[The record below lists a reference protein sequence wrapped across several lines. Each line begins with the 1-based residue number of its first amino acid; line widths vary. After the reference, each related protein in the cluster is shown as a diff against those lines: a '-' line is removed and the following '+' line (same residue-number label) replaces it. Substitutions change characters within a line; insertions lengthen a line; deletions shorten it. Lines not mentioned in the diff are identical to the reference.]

1 MKSLGERDYAAQE
14 TMHHL
19 LSLKLHSS
27 SFKVMPVSLNGSRRV
42 RDTAS
47 IDEGES
53 CTDYSLLDVYANREQ
68 YESSQNIINMNF
80 VQFATTYKVVNN
92 ELTKLPE
99 NIIPR
104 IFPTYSPNPKGPN
117 FGLYCKYQLL
127 RYKPWRT
134 TQNNAWGD
142 QERTDEV
149 LINC

>member
-1 MKSLGERDYAAQE
+1 
-14 TMHHL
+14 
-19 LSLKLHSS
+19 
-27 SFKVMPVSLNGSRRV
+27 MPVSLNGSRRV

-68 YESSQNIINMNF
+68 YDSSENIKNMNF
-80 VQFATTYKVVNN
+80 VQFAATFKVVNN

-104 IFPTYSPNPKGPN
+104 IFPTYSPNPKDQN

-127 RYKPWRT
+127 SYKP
-134 TQNNAWGD
+134 
-142 QERTDEV
+142 
-149 LINC
+149 